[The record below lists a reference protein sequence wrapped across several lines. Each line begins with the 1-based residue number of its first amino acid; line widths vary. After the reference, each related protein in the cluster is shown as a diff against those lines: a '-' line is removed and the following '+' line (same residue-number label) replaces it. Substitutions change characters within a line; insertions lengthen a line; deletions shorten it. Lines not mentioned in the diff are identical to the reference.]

1 MPSSPPTR
9 RDLLKTAPAI
19 AAASVAG
26 CGDILGGD
34 SATPTPTAT
43 PELPNIEKRTIQRD
57 RAAVTHIFSLVEGRI
72 EWPTFEFAN
81 DGIDE
86 VAGIW
91 ESSTETLRLNPDAT
105 FRIRGDDG
113 TFRGQYVAN
122 ERGSQLLLRFES
134 GGELGYTYERFR
146 EDGRVTLELT
156 REGNTIGPYERTTG
170 DPSTQEEIEMIKQLF
185 PVQATGTEAGTTGRD
200 LQSASAGSGLIV
212 SSDGYIVTNAHVVLA
227 DEDPGIVLF
236 RRLASQIA
244 ERIQSGLREDL
255 ADEDVSEAELEEIQ
269 SIMYNKVID
278 YMIEN
283 GSVEGTEVSHN
294 VLNGR
299 AGPNEDI
306 EVNSWPARVER
317 AGTVRTQVGGET
329 TWGNDVAVI
338 SVDQENLPVVSLG
351 SAEGVETGDEIFVVG
366 YPAIGIGSF
375 FEDRETALEPTLT
388 TGIVSAR
395 RELRSG
401 INSIQTEAAINNGNS
416 GGPIYDSNGEV
427 VGIATFGPA
436 RLDVEDVGFGLPI
449 EVATEM
455 LADLGIENERG
466 EMDEAFDA
474 GLEAYWRGDC
484 ETATD
489 RFEAALDL
497 YPDHPYARDF
507 IEDCEAGEAPGQGN
521 QSG

>member
-9 RDLLKTAPAI
+9 RDLLTTATAI
-19 AAASVAG
+19 ASASLAG
-26 CGDILGGD
+26 CQGILGGD

-57 RAAVTHIFSLVEGRI
+57 RAAVTHIYSLVEGRI
-72 EWPTFEFAN
+72 EWPTVAFTN

-86 VAGIW
+86 VVGVW
-91 ESSTETLRLNPDAT
+91 ESETETLRFNPDST
-105 FRIRGDDG
+105 FAILGEDDTLRG
-113 TFRGQYVAN
+113 TFRAN
-122 ERGSQLLLRFES
+122 ERGGELRLRFES
-134 GGELGYTYERFR
+134 GGELVYTFERYR
-146 EDGRVTLELT
+146 EGGRPQLELSIDGDT
-156 REGNTIGPYERTTG
+156 FGPYERTSG
-170 DPSTQEEIEMIKQLF
+170 EPSTDEAIEMMKQLGF
-185 PVQATGTEAGTTGRD
+185 VPETGPEAETVDSTLQTGGT
-200 LQSASAGSGLIV
+200 GSGFVV
-212 SSDGYIVTNAHVVLA
+212 SSDGFIVTNAHVVLA
-227 DEDPGIVLF
+227 DEEPGVLLF
-236 RRLASQIA
+236 RKLAGQLSA
-244 ERIQSGLREDL
+244 ALRSSLEEEF
-255 ADEDVSEAELEEIQ
+255 ADENLSDAEFEEIQ
-269 SIMYNKVID
+269 DIMFGKLID
-278 YMIEN
+278 YLLEEATVPDATT
-283 GSVEGTEVSHN
+283 SFN
-294 VLNGR
+294 VLAGR
-299 AGPNEDI
+299 AGPEDDVDV
-306 EVNSWPARVER
+306 ESWPARVER
-317 AGTVRTQVGGET
+317 TGTVRTEIDGET
-329 TWGNDVAVI
+329 TWGNDVAVL
-338 SVDQENLPVVSLG
+338 SVDRENLPVVSLG
-351 SAEGVETGDEIFVVG
+351 SAESVETGDEIFVVG
-366 YPAIGIGSF
+366 YPGIGIEGL

-416 GGPIYDSNGEV
+416 GGPIYDSNGDV

-489 RFEAALDL
+489 RFEAALEL

-521 QSG
+521 QTG